1 MRTLVIGGTGY
12 MGHHILARLLERG
25 HDVAVVS
32 RGKLQPDVLRNVQL
46 IQVDRK
52 DRDAFHSALSNERF
66 DTVIDNIAYESADVE
81 HAMRTFGGHI
91 GQYMLTSTMGVYH
104 DITPLAPLPESAAD
118 LTFVTPEGYT
128 KGGAGHVTMGH
139 KYADQKRHAE
149 RLLTEVSPDVFQF
162 TIMRP
167 PMVMGSDDR
176 TRRVWWYV
184 QRVLDGGPFV
194 ITDYG
199 PGHLFHLIY
208 VPDLA
213 RAYAIAAGNPA
224 AMGKIYN
231 VNNSEIFIAE
241 TWIEAIGTGLG
252 RQTSWERIPADRLA
266 SVGLEKYV
274 MPIAA
279 RPYGNSLGDNSALR
293 YDLGFEFTPQED
305 WIKETA
311 QGCADN
317 PPPGDSDGYERRSD
331 EVAAALRFRQARER
345 MLAAL

>member
-12 MGHHILARLLERG
+12 MGHHILERLLERG
-25 HDVAVVS
+25 DDVAVVS
-32 RGKLQPDVLRNVQL
+32 RGKLQPDVLRNIQL
-46 IQVDRK
+46 FQVDRK
-52 DRDAFHSALSNERF
+52 DRKAFDSMLRGEQF
-66 DTVIDNIAYESADVE
+66 DTVIDNIAYESADIE
-81 HAMRTFGGHI
+81 AAIKTFGGHI

-104 DITPLAPLPESAAD
+104 DITPLAPLEEPAAD

-139 KYADQKRHAE
+139 TYADQKRRSE
-149 RLLTEVSPDVFQF
+149 LLLTRVDPSLFQF

-184 QRVLDGGPFV
+184 QRALDGGPFV

-213 RAYAIAAGNPA
+213 RAYALAAGNPA

-231 VNNSEIFIAE
+231 VNNPEIFCAE
-241 TWIEAIGTGLG
+241 TWIEAIGVALG
-252 RQTSWERIPADRLA
+252 RETSWERVPAGRLA
-266 SVGLEKYV
+266 SIGLESYA

-279 RPYGNSLGDNSALR
+279 RPYGNNLGDNSALR
-293 YDLGFEFTPQED
+293 YDLGFQYTPQEE
-305 WIKETA
+305 WIGETA
-311 QGCADN
+311 RGCAEN
-317 PPPGDSDGYERRSD
+317 RPPEDSAGYERRGD
-331 EVAAALRFRQARER
+331 EIAGALRFREARER
-345 MLAAL
+345 MLAGL